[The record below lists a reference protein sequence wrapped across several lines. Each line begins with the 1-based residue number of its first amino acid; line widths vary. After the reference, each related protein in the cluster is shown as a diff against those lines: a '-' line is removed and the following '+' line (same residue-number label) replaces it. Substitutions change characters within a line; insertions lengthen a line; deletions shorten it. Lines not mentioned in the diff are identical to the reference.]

1 MTTPSTTDVRQL
13 LAAWSDGDNDAFNQL
28 MPLVYDELHQM
39 AHRYLRR
46 ERSDHTLQTTALVNE
61 AYLKMVG
68 QKEQHWQSRAHFFAV
83 AANVMRQIL
92 VDYARA
98 QNRARRGGATQ
109 QVPLDEALIVSNGR
123 AAELLLLDDAL
134 HSLAQFDARKSRI
147 AELRYFGGLSVEE
160 TAVVLNISAV
170 TVMREWRV
178 TKAWLLQAMSKG
190 GTDGAGAMAKD

>member
-1 MTTPSTTDVRQL
+1 MTTSSATDIPQL
-13 LAAWSDGDNDAFNQL
+13 LTAWSNGDHDALNQL

-68 QKEQHWQSRAHFFAV
+68 QKELQWQSRAHFFAV
-83 AANVMRQIL
+83 ASNIMRQIL
-92 VDYARA
+92 VDYART
-98 QNRARRGGATQ
+98 QNRARRGGGAQ
-109 QVPLDEALIVSNGR
+109 QVPLDEALVVSNGR

-134 HSLAQFDARKSRI
+134 NSLAKFDARKSRI

-160 TAVVLNISAV
+160 TALVLNVSAV

-178 TKAWLLQAMSKG
+178 TKAWLLQEMSKG
-190 GTDGAGAMAKD
+190 GPDAAGKMATD

>member
-1 MTTPSTTDVRQL
+1 MTTPSAPDIPQL
-13 LAAWSDGDNDAFNQL
+13 LTAWSNGDVDALNQL

-46 ERSDHTLQTTALVNE
+46 ERVDHTLQTTALVNE

-68 QKEQHWQSRAHFFAV
+68 QRELQWQNRAHFFAV

-98 QNRARRGGATQ
+98 QHRIRRGGAAQ
-109 QVPLDEALIVSNGR
+109 QVSLDEALLVSNGR

-134 HSLAQFDARKSRI
+134 HSLAKFDARKSRI

-160 TAVVLNISAV
+160 TAAVLQISAV

-178 TKAWLLQAMSKG
+178 TKAWLLQEMSKG
-190 GTDGAGAMAKD
+190 GPDAAGTLATD

>member
-1 MTTPSTTDVRQL
+1 MTTLTADVPQL
-13 LAAWSDGDNDAFNQL
+13 LAAWSEGNADALNQL

-68 QKEQHWQSRAHFFAV
+68 QKAQQWQNRAHFFAV
-83 AANVMRQIL
+83 ASNIMRQIL
-92 VDYARA
+92 VDYART
-98 QNRARRGGATQ
+98 QHRARRGGHAQ
-109 QVPLDEALIVSNGR
+109 QVPLDEALIVATEH

-134 HSLAQFDARKSRI
+134 HSLAKFDARKSRI

-160 TAVVLNISAV
+160 TAMVLNVSAV

-178 TKAWLLQAMSKG
+178 TKAWLLQEMSKG
-190 GTDGAGAMAKD
+190 GANAAREMATD

>member
-1 MTTPSTTDVRQL
+1 MTTPFPADVPQL
-13 LAAWSDGDNDAFNQL
+13 LAAWSDGDQDALNQL

-46 ERSDHTLQTTALVNE
+46 ERTDHTLQTTALVNE

-68 QKEQHWQSRAHFFAV
+68 QKELQWQSRAHFFAV
-83 AANVMRQIL
+83 ASNIMRQIL
-92 VDYARA
+92 VDYART
-98 QNRARRGGATQ
+98 QNRARRGGNAQ
-109 QVPLDEALIVSNGR
+109 QVPLDEALVVSNGR

-134 HSLAQFDARKSRI
+134 KSLAKFDARKSRI

-160 TAVVLNISAV
+160 TATVLNVSAV

-178 TKAWLLQAMSKG
+178 TKAWLLQEMSKG
-190 GTDGAGAMAKD
+190 GADGPGAVATN

>member
-1 MTTPSTTDVRQL
+1 MTNSSALDVPQL
-13 LAAWSDGDNDAFNQL
+13 LTAWSNGDREALNQL

-46 ERSDHTLQTTALVNE
+46 ERVDHTLQTTALVNE

-68 QKEQHWQSRAHFFAV
+68 QKELHWQSRAHFFAV
-83 AANVMRQIL
+83 ASNIMRQIL
-92 VDYARA
+92 VDYART
-98 QNRARRGGATQ
+98 QNRARRGGHTQ

-134 HSLAQFDARKSRI
+134 KSLAKFDARKSRI

-160 TAVVLNISAV
+160 TALVLQVSAV

-178 TKAWLLQAMSKG
+178 TKAWLLQEMSKG
-190 GTDGAGAMAKD
+190 GPDAAGTLATD